1 MDLIQLV
8 FIGLVGWALY
18 KRIHEKIKKDDNL
31 KLAEDI
37 GVVNESKE
45 A

>member
-18 KRIHEKIKKDDNL
+18 KRIHEKIK
-31 KLAEDI
+31 
-37 GVVNESKE
+37 NESKKT
-45 A
+45 